1 MQDPTERPAKSGSVD
16 RNAGPEMRVQVRRA
30 QSDDTPELLDIWLR
44 SVRATHAFLTG
55 ADITFLQPRVGDYL
69 ASDASELYVVCT
81 DAGAVAGFIG
91 LSGNEIEALFLAP
104 EHLRRGLGTRL
115 IAEARALRPGA
126 ELTVDVNEQNTDA
139 RRFYEA
145 SGFVV
150 EGRSELDGQG
160 LPFPLLHMRSRAV
173 A

>member
-1 MQDPTERPAKSGSVD
+1 MTRVGGTQVADQYAVGPDRFAAAREEVVVGREVDGQTGERLGNPL
-16 RNAGPEMRVQVRRA
+16 RRA
-30 QSDDTPELLDIWLR
+30 RSDDAPELLDIWLR
-44 SVRATHAFLTG
+44 SVRATHAFPTV
-55 ADITFLQPRVGDYL
+55 ADISFSQPRVRDYL

-81 DAGAVAGFIG
+81 DAGAVAGFMDTG
-91 LSGNEIEALFLAP
+91 
-104 EHLRRGLGTRL
+104 
-115 IAEARALRPGA
+115 
-126 ELTVDVNEQNTDA
+126 A

>member
-1 MQDPTERPAKSGSVD
+1 MHVQIRLARP
-16 RNAGPEMRVQVRRA
+16 
-30 QSDDTPELLDIWLR
+30 DDASELLDIWLR
-44 SVRATHAFLTG
+44 SVRATHGFLT
-55 ADITFLQPRVGDYL
+55 ATDISFLQPRVRDYV

-81 DAGAVAGFIG
+81 NAGEVAGFMG

-115 IAEARALRPGA
+115 IAEARSLRPGA
-126 ELTVDVNEQNTDA
+126 ELTVDVNEQNTGA
-139 RRFYEA
+139 RRFYE
-145 SGFVV
+145 STGFVV

-173 A
+173 MT

>member
-1 MQDPTERPAKSGSVD
+1 MTRVGGTQVADQYAVGPDRFAAAREEVVVGREVDGQTGERLGNPL
-16 RNAGPEMRVQVRRA
+16 RRA
-30 QSDDTPELLDIWLR
+30 RSDDAPELLDIWLR
-44 SVRATHAFLTG
+44 SVRATHAFPTV
-55 ADITFLQPRVGDYL
+55 ADISFLQPRVRDYL

-81 DAGAVAGFIG
+81 DAGAVAGFMG
-91 LSGNEIEALFLAP
+91 RSP
-104 EHLRRGLGTRL
+104 RSS
-115 IAEARALRPGA
+115 A
-126 ELTVDVNEQNTDA
+126 ELTVDVNEQNTGA

>member
-1 MQDPTERPAKSGSVD
+1 
-16 RNAGPEMRVQVRRA
+16 MRVQVRRA
-30 QSDDTPELLDIWLR
+30 QSDDAPELLDIWLR
-44 SVRATHAFLTG
+44 SVRATHAFVTV
-55 ADITFLQPRVGDYL
+55 ADISFLQPRVRDYL
-69 ASDASELYVVCT
+69 ASDASELYIICT
-81 DAGAVAGFIG
+81 DAGAVAGFMG

-115 IAEARALRPGA
+115 IAEARSLRPGA
-126 ELTVDVNEQNTDA
+126 ELTVDVNEQNTGA

-150 EGRSELDGQG
+150 EGRSELDSQG